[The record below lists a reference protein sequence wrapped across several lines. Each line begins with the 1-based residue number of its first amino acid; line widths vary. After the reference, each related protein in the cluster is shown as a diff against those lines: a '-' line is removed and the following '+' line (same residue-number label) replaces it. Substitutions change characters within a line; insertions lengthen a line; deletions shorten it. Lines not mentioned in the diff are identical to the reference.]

1 MSTHYRH
8 TQIGWATLGSM
19 AVVVAFVL
27 NRMPPTAAGITFGP
41 LLVIAAV
48 VVLVFGSLTVEVDEE
63 AIRLRFGVGLVRK
76 RIPLAELRSWREV
89 RNPWYSGWGIRLGS
103 GVTLWNV
110 SGFGAVELLL
120 GDRRRFRVGT
130 DEPSALARA
139 LATAIGH
146 PSPATSGSPEPPPA
160 RRGPAF
166 LLAAGAL
173 ILAGSGLALA
183 PFYLALRPPKVT
195 VGPGGFEVESVF
207 YGQQYRWSD
216 VTEISQA
223 PLLPRIEAR
232 TNGFAGAG
240 VLRGHFRV
248 EGLGDGKL
256 FVEQGTSPYVLVR
269 LRSGFVILSLETPE
283 KTRALYAELL
293 RTRPGTEAPVQ

>member
-8 TQIGWATLGSM
+8 TQIGWAILGSM
-19 AVVVAFVL
+19 AVVAAFVL
-27 NRMPPTAAGITFGP
+27 TQMPTTAAGIAFAP
-41 LLVIAAV
+41 LLMIAAV
-48 VVLVFGSLTVEVDEE
+48 VVLFFATLTVEVDQE
-63 AIRLRFGVGLVRK
+63 AIRLRFGVGLVLK
-76 RIPLAELRSWREV
+76 RIALGKVRSWREV

-110 SGFGAVELLL
+110 SGFAAVELVLE
-120 GDRRRFRVGT
+120 DTQRRFRIGT
-130 DEPSALARA
+130 DEASALARA
-139 LATAIGH
+139 LETAIGQ
-146 PSPATSGSPEPPPA
+146 PSPAAGGGVPEPPPA

-173 ILAGSGLALA
+173 ILAGSALALA

-195 VGPGGFEVESVF
+195 VGPRGFEVESVF
-207 YGQQYRWSD
+207 YGQEYLWSD
-216 VTEISQA
+216 VTEIRQE
-223 PLLPRIEAR
+223 PRLPRIEAR

-240 VLRGHFRV
+240 VLRGHFRL

-256 FVEQGTSPYVLVR
+256 FVEQGTSPYVVVR

-283 KTRALYAELL
+283 KTRALHAELL
-293 RTRPGTEAPVQ
+293 RSRP